1 MSAVHEDPTPVA
13 AAPRATSG
21 TETDMS
27 GAGTDSTDRA
37 LPADRTLPSDLAPA
51 ADGAPPTD
59 RALAADRALLP
70 TADGAECLAALRPIL
85 RAHRLLAVAAALVLV
100 AGTAIGLLTAP
111 LLGHIVDL
119 VTARRGTEALTVPL
133 VLLVVVALARGAA
146 AAVGSIL
153 VARVGESVLATTR
166 ERFIERALR
175 LPLERVEAAGSGD
188 LVSRVTSDVSVIA
201 KSVRQALPEFARS
214 ALTIVLT
221 LVGLAVLDWR
231 FLLAAL
237 LALPVQAFSVRWYL
251 RRAAPVYAEHRVA
264 TGALQHQLL
273 DSIGGV
279 RTVRAFR
286 LNGPHAA
293 LLDGRSAATRDLAL
307 RGQHLVTGFF
317 SRLNL
322 AEFIGLAAML
332 GTGFLLVQ
340 DDAVSIGTATAAA
353 LYFHSLFNPVNAAL
367 YLIDDAQ
374 SAGASFAR
382 LIGVANL
389 PAEQRQRGG
398 ERPADGAVRVRG
410 LDHAYADGRPVLTG
424 IDLDVRDGE
433 RVALV
438 GASGAGKTTLAKV
451 VAGIHAPS
459 GGSLSL
465 GGVDVRDLGPEG
477 VQRAVT
483 LISQEV
489 HVFAGPLAADLRLAR
504 PEATDEDLRAALD
517 TVGALDWAE
526 ALPDGLATVVGE
538 GGHRLTVAQAQ
549 HLALARLVLADPPIA
564 ILDEATADAGSAG
577 ARVLEAA
584 AERAL
589 EGRTG
594 IVVAHRLPQAA
605 AADRVVVLDG
615 GRIVETGTHAE
626 LVAAGGRYAE
636 LWAAWS
642 DSRPDV
648 DGRAGT
654 STVPGPAQGPAAESD
669 ATVR

>member
-1 MSAVHEDPTPVA
+1 M
-13 AAPRATSG
+13 
-21 TETDMS
+21 
-27 GAGTDSTDRA
+27 
-37 LPADRTLPSDLAPA
+37 DRT
-51 ADGAPPTD
+51 
-59 RALAADRALLP
+59 LLP
-70 TADGAECLAALRPIL
+70 TAGGAECLAALRTVL
-85 RAHRLLAVAAALVLV
+85 RAHRVPALAAVLVLV
-100 AGTAIGLLTAP
+100 VGTGIGLLTAP

-119 VTARRGTEALTVPL
+119 VIERRGPDALTVPL
-133 VLLVVVALARGAA
+133 ALLVVVALARGAVA
-146 AAVGSIL
+146 AIGGIL
-153 VARVGESVLATTR
+153 VARVGEAVLATTR

-188 LVSRVTSDVSVIA
+188 LVSRVTSDVSMIA
-201 KSVRQALPEFARS
+201 KSVRQALPEFTRS

-237 LALPVQAFSVRWYL
+237 LAVPVQILSVRWYL
-251 RRAAPVYAEHRVA
+251 RRAAPVYARHRVA

-286 LNGPHAA
+286 LNDPHAA
-293 LLDGRSAATRDLAL
+293 LLEDRSGAARDVAL
-307 RGQHLVTGFF
+307 RGLHIVTGFF

-340 DDAVSIGTATAAA
+340 NGAVSIGTATAAA

-389 PAEQRQRGG
+389 PAEAAPEGG
-398 ERPADGAVRVRG
+398 NMPVDGAVKVTG
-410 LDHAYADGRPVLTG
+410 LGHAYTDGRPVLAD
-424 IDLDVRDGE
+424 IELDVRSGE

-451 VAGIHAPS
+451 IAGIHTPS
-459 GGSLSL
+459 SGSISL
-465 GGVDVRDLGPEG
+465 GGVDTRELGPEG
-477 VQRAVT
+477 VRRAVT

-489 HVFAGPLAADLRLAR
+489 HVFAGPLTADLRLAR
-504 PEATDEDLRAALD
+504 PDATDEELRTALT
-517 TVGALDWAE
+517 TVGALDWAQ
-526 ALPDGLATVVGE
+526 ALPEGLDTVVGE

-577 ARVLEAA
+577 ARVLEEA

-594 IVVAHRLPQAA
+594 VVVAHRLPQAA
-605 AADRVVVLDG
+605 AADRVVVLDH
-615 GRIVETGTHAE
+615 GRIVETGTHTE

-636 LWAAWS
+636 LWTAWS
-642 DSRPDV
+642 DSRQDP
-648 DGRAGT
+648 GERAGT
-654 STVPGPAQGPAAESD
+654 GV
-669 ATVR
+669 V

>member
-1 MSAVHEDPTPVA
+1 MTAVHED
-13 AAPRATSG
+13 RTSPAEPG
-21 TETDMS
+21 TERDTDMS
-27 GAGTDSTDRA
+27 GTTAHEGTDRT
-37 LPADRTLPSDLAPA
+37 DRTLLPTAGGAESLAA
-51 ADGAPPTD
+51 LRTILRGH
-59 RALAADRALLP
+59 RALAA
-70 TADGAECLAALRPIL
+70 GA
-85 RAHRLLAVAAALVLV
+85 VLVLV
-100 AGTAIGLLTAP
+100 VGTAIGLLTAP

-119 VTARRGTEALTVPL
+119 VVDQEGPRALTLPL

-146 AAVGSIL
+146 AAFGGAL
-153 VARVGESVLATTR
+153 VARLGETVLAAVR

-188 LVSRVTSDVSVIA
+188 LVSRVTSDVAVIA
-201 KSVRQALPEFARS
+201 KSVRQALPEFTRS
-214 ALTIVLT
+214 ALTILLT

-237 LALPVQAFSVRWYL
+237 LAVPVQALSVRWYL

-286 LNGPHAA
+286 LTERHTA
-293 LLDGRSAATRDLAL
+293 LLADRSGAARDVAL
-307 RGQHLVTGFF
+307 RGLHIVTGFF

-322 AEFIGLAAML
+322 AEYTGLAAML
-332 GTGFLLVQ
+332 GTGFLLVRNGS
-340 DDAVSIGTATAAA
+340 VSIGTATAAA

-367 YLIDDAQ
+367 FLLDDAQ

-382 LIGVANL
+382 LVGVANL
-389 PAEQRQRGG
+389 PAEPAPRGG
-398 ERPADGAVRVRG
+398 SVPADGAVKVTG
-410 LDHAYADGRPVLTG
+410 LGHAYADGRPVLSG
-424 IDLDVRDGE
+424 VDLDVRSGE

-451 VAGIHAPS
+451 IAGVHTPAS
-459 GGSLSL
+459 GTISL
-465 GGVDVRDLGPEG
+465 GGVDVRELGPEG
-477 VQRAVT
+477 VRRAVT

-489 HVFAGPLAADLRLAR
+489 HVFAGPLAEDLRLAR
-504 PEATDEDLRAALD
+504 PEATDAELRGALD
-517 TVGALDWAE
+517 RVGALEWAE
-526 ALPDGLATVVGE
+526 VLPDGLATVVGE

-549 HLALARLVLADPPIA
+549 HLALARLVLADPPVA

-577 ARVLEAA
+577 ARVLEKAA
-584 AERAL
+584 ARAL

-594 IVVAHRLPQAA
+594 LLVAHRLPQAA

-615 GRIVETGTHAE
+615 GRVVETGTHDE
-626 LVAAGGRYAE
+626 LVAAGGRYAA

-642 DSRPDV
+642 NSRRSADAPAPASAKPTPVPPAD
-648 DGRAGT
+648 RTQAG
-654 STVPGPAQGPAAESD
+654 AADDHLSAD
-669 ATVR
+669 AVI